1 MYDANNYYNAV
12 FKLNLKCQTFCG
24 TNFEVDSLVE
34 SIRVDLIINTNR
46 LSPHQLII

>member
-1 MYDANNYYNAV
+1 MYNANDYYNTV

-24 TNFEVDSLVE
+24 NNFEVDSLVE
-34 SIRVDLIINTNR
+34 STRVDLIINTNK